1 MRRKVNINDWWVFSK
16 ECNYIPKKLPEDWEI
31 VCLPHTW
38 NADDGQD
45 GGADYYRGACWYAT
59 ELESPQRGETDRVYL
74 EFDGANAV
82 ATVFLNGSKAAYH
95 EGGYSR
101 FRVDITEYL
110 REDDNLLAVCVDN
123 SERSNVYPQ
132 TADFT
137 FYGGIY
143 RDVNMIVVPKTHFE
157 LDYWGADGLSVSA
170 GTDGKVSLRAY
181 VKDAEEG
188 DSVQFEILDDKGR
201 IVAEGFTPTKPDTRM
216 ELWIPDVHLWQGVK
230 DPYLYRV
237 TARIVRHNETVDEV
251 SARFGVREFYVDPEK
266 GFFLN
271 GVSMPLR
278 GVSRHQD
285 RLGIGNALRKEDHE
299 EDARLI
305 RELGANTVR
314 LAHYQHNQAFYD
326 ACDALGLI
334 VWAEIPFISVM
345 SRDPAA
351 HENCRS
357 QIQELVYQNFN
368 HPSICFWG
376 ISNEITIGGELPGL
390 VDNLRDLNALVK
402 SMDPTRLTTMAH
414 VSMLP
419 KESAMNHI
427 TDVVSYNHYFGW
439 YGGKMEQNEA
449 WLDEFHKMKLD
460 RPLGI
465 SEYGAEG
472 IITYHND
479 APKCRDYSEEYQAL
493 YHEHMAKVID
503 ERPYLWATHVW
514 NMFDFGCDARD
525 EGGVK
530 GRNNKGLVTFDRKI
544 KKDSFYIY
552 KAYWSQE
559 PFVHLCSKR
568 YAQRT
573 ADEITVKVYSNQPS
587 VTLVVN
593 GEEKETKQ
601 GSKVFLFEHV
611 ALKEGWNTL
620 CARSGACTDSMT
632 LEKVKEANPAYV
644 LIDDDDGE
652 YAMNW
657 FDGIDL
663 SSTEMTFHEGYYSIK
678 DKIQD
683 VIAHKEA
690 GTILISAIQSMLNM
704 KLGKNMMRMMG
715 GKSMEELA
723 GMMGGQA
730 GENGKG
736 AMAYLNQELQ
746 KIKKI
751 EESEKSEK

>member
-1 MRRKVNINDWWVFSK
+1 MRRKINLNDWWVFSK
-16 ECNYIPKKLPEDWEI
+16 ECNFIPKKLPEDWEI

-45 GGADYYRGACWYAT
+45 GGADYFRGACWYAT
-59 ELESPQRGETDRVYL
+59 ELESPQREVNDRIYL
-74 EFDGANAV
+74 EFDGANSV
-82 ATVFLNGSKAAYH
+82 TTVYLNGSQVAYH

-101 FRVDITEYL
+101 FRVDVTDALE
-110 REDDNLLAVCVDN
+110 EEDNLLAVCVDN

-137 FYGGIY
+137 FYGGLY
-143 RDVNMIVVPKTHFE
+143 RDVNLIVAPRTHFE
-157 LDYWGADGLSVSA
+157 LDYWGADGLTVSA
-170 GTDGKVSLRAY
+170 KTDGSVSLRAY
-181 VKDAEEG
+181 VANAEEG
-188 DSVQFEILDDKGR
+188 DSVQFEILDAEGR
-201 IVAEGFTPTKPDTRM
+201 TAAEGFTPATSDCRM
-216 ELWIPDVHLWQGVK
+216 ELTIPDVHLWQGVE
-230 DPYLYRV
+230 DPYLYRLI
-237 TARIVRHNETVDEV
+237 ARIVRRNEAVDEV
-251 SARFGVREFYVDPEK
+251 STRFGVREFYVDPEK

-271 GVSMPLR
+271 GTSMPLR

-326 ACDALGLI
+326 ACDELGLI
-334 VWAEIPFISVM
+334 VWAEIPFISIM

-357 QIQELVYQNFN
+357 QMQELVYQNFN
-368 HPSICFWG
+368 HASICFWG

-390 VDNLRDLNALVK
+390 VDNLKDLNALVK

-419 KESAMNHI
+419 MDSEMNQI
-427 TDVVSYNHYFGW
+427 TDVLSYNHYFGW
-439 YGGKMEQNEA
+439 YGGKMEQNEV
-449 WLDEFHKMKLD
+449 WLDAFHEKYPD

-479 APKCRDYSEEYQAL
+479 DPKCRDYSEEYQAM
-493 YHEHMAKVID
+493 YHEHMAEVI
-503 ERPYLWATHVW
+503 EKRPYLWATHVW

-530 GRNNKGLVTFDRKI
+530 GRNNKGLVTFDRRI
-544 KKDSFYIY
+544 KKDSYYVY
-552 KAYWSQE
+552 KAYWSSD
-559 PFVHLCSKR
+559 PFVHLCGKR

-573 ADEITVKVYSNQPS
+573 SDEITVKVYSNQPS
-587 VTLVVN
+587 VTLTVN
-593 GEEKETKQ
+593 GVELETKQ
-601 GSKVFLFEHV
+601 GSKVFVFEHV
-611 ALKEGWNTL
+611 LLKDGWNTL
-620 CARSGACTDSMT
+620 IARSGSCTDSMT
-632 LEKVKEANPAYV
+632 VEKVKEANPSYV

-652 YAMNW
+652 YATNW
-657 FDGIDL
+657 FEGIDL
-663 SSTEMTFHEGYYSIK
+663 SSTEMTFREGYYSVK

-683 VIAHKEA
+683 ILDNEEA
-690 GTILISAIQSMLNM
+690 GTILISAIQSLMNM

-715 GKSMEELA
+715 QKTMEEMA
-723 GMMGGQA
+723 GMMGSQV
-730 GENGKG
+730 GEKGKG

-751 EESEKSEK
+751 SDEK

>member
-1 MRRKVNINDWWVFSK
+1 MRRKINLNDWWVFSK
-16 ECNYIPKKLPEDWEI
+16 ECNFIPKKLPEDWEI

-45 GGADYYRGACWYAT
+45 GGADYFRGACWYAT
-59 ELESPQRGETDRVYL
+59 ELESPQREVNDRIYL
-74 EFDGANAV
+74 EFDGANSV
-82 ATVFLNGSKAAYH
+82 TTVYLNGSQVAYH

-101 FRVDITEYL
+101 FRVDVTDALE
-110 REDDNLLAVCVDN
+110 EEDNLLAVCVDN

-137 FYGGIY
+137 FYGGLY
-143 RDVNMIVVPKTHFE
+143 RDVNLIVAPRTHFE
-157 LDYWGADGLSVSA
+157 LDYWGADGLTVSA
-170 GTDGKVSLRAY
+170 KTDGSVSLRAY
-181 VKDAEEG
+181 VANAEEG
-188 DSVQFEILDDKGR
+188 DSVQFEILDAEGR
-201 IVAEGFTPTKPDTRM
+201 TAAEGFTPATSDCRM
-216 ELWIPDVHLWQGVK
+216 ELTIPDVHLWQGVE
-230 DPYLYRV
+230 DPYLYRL
-237 TARIVRHNETVDEV
+237 TARIVRRNEAVDEI
-251 SARFGVREFYVDPEK
+251 STRFGVREFYVDPEK

-271 GVSMPLR
+271 GTSMPLR

-326 ACDALGLI
+326 ACDELGLI
-334 VWAEIPFISVM
+334 VWAEIPFISIM

-357 QIQELVYQNFN
+357 QMQELVYQNFN
-368 HPSICFWG
+368 HASICFWG

-390 VDNLRDLNALVK
+390 VDNLKDLNALVK

-419 KESAMNHI
+419 MDSDMNQI
-427 TDVVSYNHYFGW
+427 TDVLSYNHYFGW
-439 YGGKMEQNEA
+439 YGGKMEQNEV
-449 WLDEFHKMKLD
+449 WLDAFHEKYPD

-479 APKCRDYSEEYQAL
+479 DPKCRDYSEEYQAM
-493 YHEHMAKVID
+493 YHEHMAEVI
-503 ERPYLWATHVW
+503 EKRPYLWATHVW

-530 GRNNKGLVTFDRKI
+530 GRNNKGLVTFDRRI
-544 KKDSFYIY
+544 KKDSYYVY
-552 KAYWSQE
+552 KAYWSSD
-559 PFVHLCSKR
+559 PFVHLCGKR

-587 VTLVVN
+587 VTLTVN
-593 GEEKETKQ
+593 GVESETKQ
-601 GSKVFLFEHV
+601 GSKVFVFEHV
-611 ALKEGWNTL
+611 LLKDGWNTL
-620 CARSGACTDSMT
+620 IARSGSCTDSMT
-632 LEKVKEANPAYV
+632 VEKVKEANPSYV

-652 YAMNW
+652 YATNW
-657 FDGIDL
+657 FEGIDL
-663 SSTEMTFHEGYYSIK
+663 SSTEMTFREGYYSVK

-683 VIAHKEA
+683 ILDNEEA
-690 GTILISAIQSMLNM
+690 GTILISAIQSLMNM

-715 GKSMEELA
+715 QKTMEEMA
-723 GMMGGQA
+723 GMMGSQV
-730 GENGKG
+730 GEKGKG

-751 EESEKSEK
+751 SDEK

>member
-1 MRRKVNINDWWVFSK
+1 MRRKVNLNDWWVFSK
-16 ECNYIPKKLPEDWEI
+16 ECNFIPKKLPEDWEI

-38 NADDGQD
+38 NAEDGQD

-59 ELESPQRGETDRVYL
+59 ELESPQRSQTDRVYL
-74 EFDGANAV
+74 EFDGASAV
-82 ATVFLNGSKAAYH
+82 ATVYLNGDKVAYH

-101 FRVDITEYL
+101 FRVDITDFL
-110 REDDNLLAVCVDN
+110 REEDNLLAVCVDN

-143 RDVNMIVVPKTHFE
+143 RDVHVIVAPKTHFE
-157 LDYWGADGLSVSA
+157 LDYWGADGMTVSA
-170 GTDGKVSLRAY
+170 KTDGTVSLRAY
-181 VKDAEEG
+181 VKDGEEG
-188 DSVQFEILDDKGR
+188 DSVQFEIQDAEGKT
-201 IVAEGFTPTKPDTRM
+201 VAEGFTPAKPDTRL
-216 ELWIPDVHLWQGVK
+216 ELMIPDVHLWQGVE

-251 SARFGVREFYVDPEK
+251 GTRFGVREFYVDPEK

-271 GVSMPLR
+271 GRSMPLR

-285 RLGIGNALRKEDHE
+285 RLGIGNALRKEEHE

-305 RELGANTVR
+305 QELGANTIR

-326 ACDALGLI
+326 ACDEMGFI

-345 SRDPAA
+345 NRDPAA

-357 QIQELVYQNFN
+357 QMQELVYQNFN
-368 HPSICFWG
+368 HPCICFWG

-390 VDNLRDLNALVK
+390 LDNLKDLEALVK
-402 SMDPTRLTTMAH
+402 SMDPTRLTTIAH
-414 VSMLP
+414 VSMVP
-419 KESAMNHI
+419 KDSEMNHI
-427 TDVVSYNHYFGW
+427 TDVLSYNHYFGW
-439 YGGKMEQNEA
+439 YGGRMEQNEG
-449 WLDEFHKMKLD
+449 WLDDFHAKNPN

-479 APKCRDYSEEYQAL
+479 NPRCRDYSEEYQAV
-493 YHEHMAKVID
+493 YHEHMAKIID
-503 ERPYLWATHVW
+503 ERPYLWATHIW

-530 GRNNKGLVTFDRKI
+530 GRNNKGLVTFDRAI
-544 KKDSFYIY
+544 KKDSYYVY
-552 KAYWSQE
+552 KAYWSRD

-573 ADEITVKVYSNQPS
+573 AQEISVKVYSNQPS
-587 VTLVVN
+587 VTLTVN
-593 GEEKETKQ
+593 GEEIGTEQ
-601 GSKVFLFEHV
+601 GEKVFVFEHV
-611 ALKEGWNTL
+611 ALKDGWNTII
-620 CARSGACTDSMT
+620 ARSGACVDSMT
-632 LEKVKEANPAYV
+632 LEKVEEANPSYV
-644 LIDDDDGE
+644 LIDDEDGD

-663 SSTEMTFHEGYYSIK
+663 SSTEMTFHGDYYSVK
-678 DKIQD
+678 DKIQE
-683 VIAHKEA
+683 VLANEEA
-690 GTILISAIQSMLNM
+690 GTILISAIQSMMNV
-704 KLGKNMMRMMG
+704 KLSKNMMRMMG

-723 GMMGGQA
+723 GMMGGQSM
-730 GENGKG
+730 ENEEG

-746 KIKKI
+746 KIKKTPA
-751 EESEKSEK
+751 EG

>member
-1 MRRKVNINDWWVFSK
+1 MRRKINLNDWWVFSK
-16 ECNYIPKKLPEDWEI
+16 ECNFIPKKLPEDWEI

-45 GGADYYRGACWYAT
+45 GGADYFRGACWYAT
-59 ELESPQRGETDRVYL
+59 ELESPQREVNDRIYL
-74 EFDGANAV
+74 EFDGANSV
-82 ATVFLNGSKAAYH
+82 TTVYLNGSQVAYH

-101 FRVDITEYL
+101 FRVDVTDALE
-110 REDDNLLAVCVDN
+110 EEDNLLAVCVDN

-137 FYGGIY
+137 FYGGLY
-143 RDVNMIVVPKTHFE
+143 RDVNLIVAPRTHFE
-157 LDYWGADGLSVSA
+157 LDYWGADGLTVSA
-170 GTDGKVSLRAY
+170 KTDGSVSLRAY
-181 VKDAEEG
+181 VANAEEG
-188 DSVQFEILDDKGR
+188 DSVQFEILDAEGR
-201 IVAEGFTPTKPDTRM
+201 TAAEGFTPATSDCRM
-216 ELWIPDVHLWQGVK
+216 ELTIPDVHLWQGVE
-230 DPYLYRV
+230 DPYLYRL
-237 TARIVRHNETVDEV
+237 TARIVRRNEAVDEI
-251 SARFGVREFYVDPEK
+251 STRFGVREFYVDPEK

-271 GVSMPLR
+271 GTSMPLR

-326 ACDALGLI
+326 ACDELGLI
-334 VWAEIPFISVM
+334 VWAEIPFISIM

-357 QIQELVYQNFN
+357 QMQELVYQNFN
-368 HPSICFWG
+368 HASICFWG

-390 VDNLRDLNALVK
+390 VDNLKDLNALVK

-419 KESAMNHI
+419 MDSEMNQI
-427 TDVVSYNHYFGW
+427 TDVLSYNHYFGW
-439 YGGKMEQNEA
+439 YGGKMEQNEV
-449 WLDEFHKMKLD
+449 WLDAFHEKYPD

-479 APKCRDYSEEYQAL
+479 DPKCRDYSEEYQAV
-493 YHEHMAKVID
+493 YHEHMAEVI
-503 ERPYLWATHVW
+503 EKRPYLWATHVW

-530 GRNNKGLVTFDRKI
+530 GRNNKGLVTFDRRI
-544 KKDSFYIY
+544 KKDSYYVY
-552 KAYWSQE
+552 KAYWSSD
-559 PFVHLCSKR
+559 PFVHLCGKR

-587 VTLVVN
+587 VALTVN
-593 GEEKETKQ
+593 GVELETKQ
-601 GSKVFLFEHV
+601 GGKVFVFEHV
-611 ALKEGWNTL
+611 LLKDGWNTL
-620 CARSGACTDSMT
+620 IARSGSCTDSMT
-632 LEKVKEANPAYV
+632 VEKVKEANPSYV

-652 YAMNW
+652 YATNW
-657 FDGIDL
+657 FEGIDL
-663 SSTEMTFHEGYYSIK
+663 SSTEMTFREGYYSVK

-683 VIAHKEA
+683 ILDNEEA
-690 GTILISAIQSMLNM
+690 GTILISAIQSLMNM

-715 GKSMEELA
+715 QKTMEEMA
-723 GMMGGQA
+723 GMMGSQV
-730 GENGKG
+730 GEKGKG

-751 EESEKSEK
+751 SDEK

>member
-1 MRRKVNINDWWVFSK
+1 MIMRRKINLNDWWVFSK
-16 ECNYIPKKLPEDWEI
+16 ECNFIPKKLPEDWEI

-38 NADDGQD
+38 NAEDGQD
-45 GGADYYRGACWYAT
+45 GGANYYRGAGWYAT
-59 ELESPQRGETDRVYL
+59 ELESPQREQTDRVYL
-74 EFDGANAV
+74 EFDGANSV
-82 ATVFLNGSKAAYH
+82 TTVYLNGDKVAYH

-101 FRVDITEYL
+101 FRVDITDFLKE
-110 REDDNLLAVCVDN
+110 EDNLLAVCVDN
-123 SERSNVYPQ
+123 SERTNVYPQ

-137 FYGGIY
+137 FYGGLY
-143 RDVNMIVVPKTHFE
+143 RDVNLIVAPKTHFE
-157 LDYWGADGLSVSA
+157 LDYWGADGLTVSA
-170 GTDGKVSLRAY
+170 GTDGRVSLRAY

-188 DSVQFEILDDKGR
+188 DSVQFEILDAEGKTA
-201 IVAEGFTPTKPDTRM
+201 AEGFAPAKADCRM
-216 ELWIPDVHLWQGVK
+216 ELLIPDVHLWQGVD

-237 TARIVRHNETVDEV
+237 TARIVRHNEAVDEV
-251 SARFGVREFYVDPEK
+251 STRFGVREFYVDPEK

-271 GVSMPLR
+271 GTSMPLR

-326 ACDALGLI
+326 ACDELGLI
-334 VWAEIPFISVM
+334 VWAEIPFISIM

-357 QIQELVYQNFN
+357 QMQELVYQNFN
-368 HPSICFWG
+368 HASICFWG

-390 VDNLRDLNALVK
+390 VDNLKDLNALVK

-419 KESAMNHI
+419 MDSEMNQI
-427 TDVVSYNHYFGW
+427 TDVLSYNHYFGW
-439 YGGKMEQNEA
+439 YGGKMEQNEV
-449 WLDEFHKMKLD
+449 WLDAFHEKYPD

-479 APKCRDYSEEYQAL
+479 DPKCRDYSEEYQAV
-493 YHEHMAKVID
+493 YHEHMAEVI
-503 ERPYLWATHVW
+503 EKRPYLWATHVW

-530 GRNNKGLVTFDRKI
+530 GRNNKGLVTFDRRI
-544 KKDSFYIY
+544 KKDSYYVY
-552 KAYWSQE
+552 KAYWSSD
-559 PFVHLCSKR
+559 PFVHLCGKR

-587 VTLVVN
+587 VALTVN
-593 GEEKETKQ
+593 GVELETKQ
-601 GSKVFLFEHV
+601 GGKVFVFEHV
-611 ALKEGWNTL
+611 LLKDGWNTL
-620 CARSGACTDSMT
+620 IARSGSCTDSMT
-632 LEKVKEANPAYV
+632 VEKVKEANPSYV

-652 YAMNW
+652 YATNW
-657 FDGIDL
+657 FEGIDL
-663 SSTEMTFHEGYYSIK
+663 SSTEMTFREGYYSVK

-683 VIAHKEA
+683 ILDNEEA
-690 GTILISAIQSMLNM
+690 GTILISAIQSLMNM

-715 GKSMEELA
+715 QKTMEEMA
-723 GMMGGQA
+723 GMMGSQV
-730 GENGKG
+730 GEKGKG

-751 EESEKSEK
+751 SDEK

>member
-1 MRRKVNINDWWVFSK
+1 MRRKVNLNDWWVFTK
-16 ECNYIPKKLPEDWEI
+16 NCDFIPKKLPEDWEI

-38 NADDGQD
+38 NAVDGQD
-45 GGADYYRGACWYAT
+45 GGADYERRACWYAT
-59 ELESPQRGETDRVYL
+59 ELESPDREKTDRVYL
-74 EFDGANAV
+74 EFDGINAV
-82 ATVFLNGSKAAYH
+82 ATVYLNGNKVGYH

-101 FRVDITEYL
+101 FRVDVTEFL
-110 REDDNLLAVCVDN
+110 KEEENLLAVCVDN
-123 SERSNVYPQ
+123 SEKSNVYPQ

-143 RDVNMIVVPKTHFE
+143 RDVNVIVVPETHFQ
-157 LDYWGADGLSVSA
+157 LDYWGADGLAVVA
-170 GTDGKVSLRAY
+170 KTDGSVALHAY
-181 VKDAEEG
+181 VTDAQEG
-188 DSVQFEILDDKGR
+188 DSVQFEIKDAEDKT
-201 IVAEGFTPTKPDTRM
+201 VAEAFTKAKPDTEM
-216 ELWIPDVHLWQGVK
+216 MLMIPDVHLWQGIE
-230 DPYLYRV
+230 DPYLYHV
-237 TARIVRHNETVDEV
+237 AARIVRHNEVVDEV
-251 SARFGVREFYVDPEK
+251 CVRFGVREFYVDPEK

-271 GVSMPLR
+271 GKSMPLR

-299 EDARLI
+299 YDAQLI
-305 RELGANTVR
+305 KELGANTIR

-326 ACDALGLI
+326 ACDALGFI

-345 SRDPAA
+345 NQDPAA

-357 QIQELVYQNFN
+357 QMKELIYQNYN

-376 ISNEITIGGELPGL
+376 ISNEITIGGERPGL
-390 VDNLRDLNALVK
+390 LDNLKDLNALAK
-402 SMDPTRLTTMAH
+402 SLDTTRLTTIAH

-419 KESAMNHI
+419 KDSPMNGI
-427 TDVVSYNHYFGW
+427 TDVISYNHYFGW
-439 YGGKMEQNEA
+439 YGGNMEQNEV
-449 WLDEFHKMKLD
+449 WLDDFHRQNPQ

-479 APKCRDYSEEYQAL
+479 SPKCRDYSEEYQAL
-493 YHEHMAKVID
+493 YHEHMAKVIE

-544 KKDSFYIY
+544 KKDAFFVY
-552 KAYWSQE
+552 KAYWSKE
-559 PFVHLCSKR
+559 PFVHLCGKR

-573 ADEITVKVYSNQPS
+573 AEEISVKVYSNQPS
-587 VTLVVN
+587 VTLIVN
-593 GEEKETKQ
+593 GVTEKTLQ
-601 GSKVFLFEHV
+601 GSKVFVFEHIS
-611 ALKEGWNTL
+611 LKEGWNTIIAKAGN
-620 CARSGACTDSMT
+620 CVDSMT
-632 LEKVKEANPAYV
+632 LEKGEKENPAYV
-644 LIDDDDGE
+644 LVDDDDGE

-663 SSTEMTFHEGYYSIK
+663 SNTQMTFHEGYYSIK

-683 VIAHKEA
+683 VIEHEEA

-715 GKSMEELA
+715 QKSMEELA
-723 GMMGGQA
+723 GMLGNQA
-730 GENGKG
+730 GDHGKG
-736 AMAYLNQELQ
+736 ALAYLNQELQ
-746 KIKKI
+746 KIKK
-751 EESEKSEK
+751 K

>member
-1 MRRKVNINDWWVFSK
+1 MRRKINLNDWWVFSK
-16 ECNYIPKKLPEDWEI
+16 ECNFIPKKLPEDWEI

-45 GGADYYRGACWYAT
+45 GGADYFRGACWYAT
-59 ELESPQRGETDRVYL
+59 ELESPQREVNDRIYL
-74 EFDGANAV
+74 EFDGANSV
-82 ATVFLNGSKAAYH
+82 TTVYLNGSQVAYH

-101 FRVDITEYL
+101 FRVDVTDALE
-110 REDDNLLAVCVDN
+110 EEDNLLAVCVDN

-137 FYGGIY
+137 FYGGLY
-143 RDVNMIVVPKTHFE
+143 RDVNLIVAPRTHFE
-157 LDYWGADGLSVSA
+157 LDYWGADGLTVSA
-170 GTDGKVSLRAY
+170 KTDGSVSLRAY
-181 VKDAEEG
+181 VANAEEG
-188 DSVQFEILDDKGR
+188 DSVQFEILDAEGR
-201 IVAEGFTPTKPDTRM
+201 TAAEGFTPATSDCRM
-216 ELWIPDVHLWQGVK
+216 ELTIPDVHLWQGVE
-230 DPYLYRV
+230 DPYLYRL
-237 TARIVRHNETVDEV
+237 TARIVRRNEAVDEI
-251 SARFGVREFYVDPEK
+251 STRFGVREFYVDPEK

-271 GVSMPLR
+271 GTSMPLR

-326 ACDALGLI
+326 ACDELGLI
-334 VWAEIPFISVM
+334 VWAEIPFISIM

-357 QIQELVYQNFN
+357 QMQELVYQNFN
-368 HPSICFWG
+368 HASICFWG

-390 VDNLRDLNALVK
+390 VDNLKDLNALVK

-419 KESAMNHI
+419 MDSEMNQI
-427 TDVVSYNHYFGW
+427 TDVLSYNHYFGW
-439 YGGKMEQNEA
+439 YGGKMEQNEV
-449 WLDEFHKMKLD
+449 WLDAFHEKYPD

-479 APKCRDYSEEYQAL
+479 DPKCRDYSEEYQAM
-493 YHEHMAKVID
+493 YHEHMAEVI
-503 ERPYLWATHVW
+503 EKRPYLWATHVW

-530 GRNNKGLVTFDRKI
+530 GRNNKGLVTFDRRI
-544 KKDSFYIY
+544 KKDSYYVY
-552 KAYWSQE
+552 KAYWSSD
-559 PFVHLCSKR
+559 PFVHLCGKR

-573 ADEITVKVYSNQPS
+573 SDEITVKVYSNQPS
-587 VTLVVN
+587 VTLTVN
-593 GEEKETKQ
+593 GVELETKQ
-601 GSKVFLFEHV
+601 GSKVFVFEHV
-611 ALKEGWNTL
+611 LLKDGWNTL
-620 CARSGACTDSMT
+620 IARSGSCTDSMT
-632 LEKVKEANPAYV
+632 VEKVKEANPSYV

-652 YAMNW
+652 YATNW
-657 FDGIDL
+657 FEGIDL
-663 SSTEMTFHEGYYSIK
+663 SSTEMTFREGYYSVK

-683 VIAHKEA
+683 ILDNEEA
-690 GTILISAIQSMLNM
+690 GTILISAIQSLMNM

-715 GKSMEELA
+715 QKTMEEMA
-723 GMMGGQA
+723 GMMGSQV
-730 GENGKG
+730 GEKGKG

-751 EESEKSEK
+751 SDEK

>member
-1 MRRKVNINDWWVFSK
+1 MRRKINLNDWWVFSK
-16 ECNYIPKKLPEDWEI
+16 ECNFIPKKLPEDWEI

-45 GGADYYRGACWYAT
+45 GGADYFRGACWYAT
-59 ELESPQRGETDRVYL
+59 ELESPQREVNDRIYL
-74 EFDGANAV
+74 EFDGANSV
-82 ATVFLNGSKAAYH
+82 TTVYLNGSQVAYH

-101 FRVDITEYL
+101 FRVDVTDALE
-110 REDDNLLAVCVDN
+110 EEDNLLAVCVDN

-137 FYGGIY
+137 FYGGLY
-143 RDVNMIVVPKTHFE
+143 RDVNLIVAPRTHFE
-157 LDYWGADGLSVSA
+157 LDYWGADGLTVSA
-170 GTDGKVSLRAY
+170 KTDGSVSLRAY
-181 VKDAEEG
+181 VANAEEG
-188 DSVQFEILDDKGR
+188 DSVQFEILDAEGR
-201 IVAEGFTPTKPDTRM
+201 TAAEGFTPATSDCRM
-216 ELWIPDVHLWQGVK
+216 ELTIPDVHLWQGVE
-230 DPYLYRV
+230 DPYLYRL
-237 TARIVRHNETVDEV
+237 TARIVRRNEAVDEI
-251 SARFGVREFYVDPEK
+251 STRFGVREFYVDPEK

-271 GVSMPLR
+271 GTSMPLR

-326 ACDALGLI
+326 ACDELGLI
-334 VWAEIPFISVM
+334 VWAEIPFISIM

-357 QIQELVYQNFN
+357 QMQELVYQNFN
-368 HPSICFWG
+368 HASICFWG

-390 VDNLRDLNALVK
+390 VDNLKDLNALVK

-419 KESAMNHI
+419 MDSEMNQI
-427 TDVVSYNHYFGW
+427 TDVLSYNHYFGW
-439 YGGKMEQNEA
+439 YGGKMEQNEV
-449 WLDEFHKMKLD
+449 WLDAFHEKYPD

-479 APKCRDYSEEYQAL
+479 DPKCRDYSEEYQAV
-493 YHEHMAKVID
+493 YHEHMAEVI
-503 ERPYLWATHVW
+503 EKRPYLWATHVW

-530 GRNNKGLVTFDRKI
+530 GRNNKGLVTFDRRI
-544 KKDSFYIY
+544 KKDSYYVY
-552 KAYWSQE
+552 KAYWSSD
-559 PFVHLCSKR
+559 PFVHLCGKR

-587 VTLVVN
+587 VTLTVN
-593 GEEKETKQ
+593 GAELETKQ
-601 GSKVFLFEHV
+601 GGKVFVFEHV
-611 ALKEGWNTL
+611 LLKDGWNTL
-620 CARSGACTDSMT
+620 IARSGSCTDSMT
-632 LEKVKEANPAYV
+632 VEKVKEANPSYV

-652 YAMNW
+652 YATNW
-657 FDGIDL
+657 FEGIDL
-663 SSTEMTFHEGYYSIK
+663 SSTEMTFREGYYSVK

-683 VIAHKEA
+683 ILDNEEA
-690 GTILISAIQSMLNM
+690 GTILISAIQSLMNM
-704 KLGKNMMRMMG
+704 KLSKNMMRMMG
-715 GKSMEELA
+715 QKTMEEMA
-723 GMMGGQA
+723 GMMGSQV
-730 GENGKG
+730 GEKGKG

-751 EESEKSEK
+751 SDEK

>member
-1 MRRKVNINDWWVFSK
+1 MELRRKINLNDWWVFSK
-16 ECNYIPKKLPEDWEI
+16 ECNFIPKKLPEDWEI

-45 GGADYYRGACWYAT
+45 GGADYYRGPCWYAT
-59 ELESPQRGETDRVYL
+59 ELESPQREADDRVYL
-74 EFDGANAV
+74 EFDGANSV
-82 ATVFLNGSKAAYH
+82 TTVYLNGRQVAYH

-101 FRVDITEYL
+101 FRADVTEAL
-110 REDDNLLAVCVDN
+110 EEEDNLLAVCVDN

-137 FYGGIY
+137 FYGGLY
-143 RDVNMIVVPKTHFE
+143 RDVNLIVAPGTHFE
-157 LDYWGADGLSVSA
+157 LDYWGADGLTVSA
-170 GTDGKVSLRAY
+170 KTDGSVSLRAY
-181 VKDAEEG
+181 VANAQEG
-188 DSVQFEILDDKGR
+188 DSVQFEILDAEGKTA
-201 IVAEGFTPTKPDTRM
+201 AEGFTPAKSECRM
-216 ELWIPDVHLWQGVK
+216 ELMIPDVHLWQGVE

-237 TARIVRHNETVDEV
+237 TARIVRHNEAVDAV
-251 SARFGVREFYVDPEK
+251 STRLGVREFRVDPEK

-271 GVSMPLR
+271 GRSMPLR

-326 ACDALGLI
+326 ACDELGLI

-345 SRDPAA
+345 NRDPAA

-390 VDNLRDLNALVK
+390 VDNLKDLNALVK
-402 SMDPTRLTTMAH
+402 SMDPTRLTTMAQ

-419 KESAMNHI
+419 MDSEMNRI

-439 YGGKMEQNEA
+439 YGGKMEQNEV
-449 WLDEFHKMKLD
+449 WLDEFHEKNPD

-479 APKCRDYSEEYQAL
+479 DPKSRDYSEEYQAL
-493 YHEHMAKVID
+493 YHEHMAAVI
-503 ERPYLWATHVW
+503 EKRPYLWATHIW

-530 GRNNKGLVTFDRKI
+530 GRNNKGLVTFDRTI
-544 KKDSFYIY
+544 KKDSYYVY
-552 KAYWSQE
+552 KAYWSSD

-587 VTLVVN
+587 VTLTVN
-593 GEEKETKQ
+593 GVELETKQ

-611 ALKEGWNTL
+611 SLKDGWNTL
-620 CARSGACTDSMT
+620 IARSGSCTDSMT
-632 LEKVKEANPAYV
+632 VEKVKEANPSYV

-657 FDGIDL
+657 FEGIDL
-663 SSTEMTFHEGYYSIK
+663 SSTEMTFREGYYSIK

-683 VIAHKEA
+683 VLENEEA
-690 GTILISAIQSMLNM
+690 GTILVSAIQSMLNM

-715 GKSMEELA
+715 QKTMEELE
-723 GMMGGQA
+723 GMMGGQV
-730 GENGKG
+730 ENGKG

-746 KIKKI
+746 KIKKSKTKI
-751 EESEKSEK
+751 K

>member
-1 MRRKVNINDWWVFSK
+1 MRRKINLNDWWVFSK
-16 ECNYIPKKLPEDWEI
+16 ECNFIPKKLPEDWEI

-45 GGADYYRGACWYAT
+45 GGADYFRGACWYAT
-59 ELESPQRGETDRVYL
+59 ELESPQREVNDRIYL
-74 EFDGANAV
+74 EFDGANSV
-82 ATVFLNGSKAAYH
+82 TTVYLNGSQVAYH

-101 FRVDITEYL
+101 FRVDVTDALE
-110 REDDNLLAVCVDN
+110 EEDNLLAVCVDN

-137 FYGGIY
+137 FYGGLY
-143 RDVNMIVVPKTHFE
+143 RDVNLIVAPRTHFE
-157 LDYWGADGLSVSA
+157 LDYWGADGLTVSA
-170 GTDGKVSLRAY
+170 KTDGSVSLRAY
-181 VKDAEEG
+181 VANAEEG
-188 DSVQFEILDDKGR
+188 DSVQFEILDAEGR
-201 IVAEGFTPTKPDTRM
+201 TAAEGFTPATSDCRM
-216 ELWIPDVHLWQGVK
+216 ELTIPDVHLWQGVE
-230 DPYLYRV
+230 DPYLYRL
-237 TARIVRHNETVDEV
+237 TARIVRRNEAVDEI
-251 SARFGVREFYVDPEK
+251 STRFGVREFYVDPEK

-271 GVSMPLR
+271 GTSMPLR

-326 ACDALGLI
+326 ACDELGLI
-334 VWAEIPFISVM
+334 VWAEIPFISIM

-357 QIQELVYQNFN
+357 QMQELVYQNFN
-368 HPSICFWG
+368 HASICFWG

-390 VDNLRDLNALVK
+390 VDNLKDLNALVK

-419 KESAMNHI
+419 MDSEMNQI
-427 TDVVSYNHYFGW
+427 TDVLSYNHYFGW
-439 YGGKMEQNEA
+439 YGGKMEQNEV
-449 WLDEFHKMKLD
+449 WLDAFHEKYPD

-479 APKCRDYSEEYQAL
+479 DPKCRDYSEEYQAV
-493 YHEHMAKVID
+493 YHEHMAEVI
-503 ERPYLWATHVW
+503 EKRPYLWATHVW

-530 GRNNKGLVTFDRKI
+530 GRNNKGLVTFDRRI
-544 KKDSFYIY
+544 KKDSYYVY
-552 KAYWSQE
+552 KAYWSSD
-559 PFVHLCSKR
+559 PFVHLCGKR

-587 VTLVVN
+587 VTLTVN
-593 GEEKETKQ
+593 GVELETKH
-601 GSKVFLFEHV
+601 GSKVFVFEHV
-611 ALKEGWNTL
+611 LLKDGWNTL
-620 CARSGACTDSMT
+620 IARSGSCTDSMT
-632 LEKVKEANPAYV
+632 VEKVKEANPSYV

-652 YAMNW
+652 YATNW
-657 FDGIDL
+657 FEGIDL
-663 SSTEMTFHEGYYSIK
+663 SSTEMTFREGYYSVK

-683 VIAHKEA
+683 ILDNEEA
-690 GTILISAIQSMLNM
+690 GTILISAIQSLMNM

-715 GKSMEELA
+715 QKTMEEMA
-723 GMMGGQA
+723 GMMGSQV
-730 GENGKG
+730 GEKGKG

-751 EESEKSEK
+751 SDEK

>member
-1 MRRKVNINDWWVFSK
+1 MN
-16 ECNYIPKKLPEDWEI
+16 LI
-31 VCLPHTW
+31 V
-38 NADDGQD
+38 A
-45 GGADYYRGACWYAT
+45 
-59 ELESPQRGETDRVYL
+59 
-74 EFDGANAV
+74 
-82 ATVFLNGSKAAYH
+82 
-95 EGGYSR
+95 
-101 FRVDITEYL
+101 
-110 REDDNLLAVCVDN
+110 
-123 SERSNVYPQ
+123 
-132 TADFT
+132 
-137 FYGGIY
+137 
-143 RDVNMIVVPKTHFE
+143 PKTHFE
-157 LDYWGADGLSVSA
+157 LDYWGADGLTVSA
-170 GTDGKVSLRAY
+170 GTDGRVSLRAY

-188 DSVQFEILDDKGR
+188 DSVQFEILDAGGKTA
-201 IVAEGFTPTKPDTRM
+201 AEGFAPAKADCRM
-216 ELWIPDVHLWQGVK
+216 ELLIPDVHLWQGVD

-237 TARIVRHNETVDEV
+237 TARIVRHNEAVDEV
-251 SARFGVREFYVDPEK
+251 STRFGVREFYVDPEK

-271 GVSMPLR
+271 GKSMPLR

-326 ACDALGLI
+326 ACDELGLI
-334 VWAEIPFISVM
+334 VWAEIPFISIM

-357 QIQELVYQNFN
+357 QMQELVYQNFN
-368 HPSICFWG
+368 HASICFWG

-390 VDNLRDLNALVK
+390 VDNLKDLNALVK

-419 KESAMNHI
+419 MDSEMNQI
-427 TDVVSYNHYFGW
+427 TDVLSYNHYFGW
-439 YGGKMEQNEA
+439 YGGKMEQNEV
-449 WLDEFHKMKLD
+449 WLDAFHEKYPD

-479 APKCRDYSEEYQAL
+479 DPKCRDYSEEYQAV
-493 YHEHMAKVID
+493 YHEHMAEVI
-503 ERPYLWATHVW
+503 EKRPYLWATHVW

-530 GRNNKGLVTFDRKI
+530 GRNNKGLVTFDRRI
-544 KKDSFYIY
+544 KKDSYYVY
-552 KAYWSQE
+552 KAYWSSD
-559 PFVHLCSKR
+559 PFVHLCGKR

-587 VTLVVN
+587 VTLTVN
-593 GEEKETKQ
+593 GVELETKH
-601 GSKVFLFEHV
+601 GSKVFVFEHV
-611 ALKEGWNTL
+611 LLKDGWNTL
-620 CARSGACTDSMT
+620 IARSGSCTDSMT
-632 LEKVKEANPAYV
+632 VEKVKEANPSYV

-652 YAMNW
+652 YATNW
-657 FDGIDL
+657 FEGIDL
-663 SSTEMTFHEGYYSIK
+663 SSTEMTFREGYYSVK

-683 VIAHKEA
+683 ILDNEEA
-690 GTILISAIQSMLNM
+690 GTILISAIQSLMNM
-704 KLGKNMMRMMG
+704 KLSKNMMRMMG
-715 GKSMEELA
+715 QKTMEEMA
-723 GMMGGQA
+723 GMMGSQV
-730 GENGKG
+730 GEKGKG

-751 EESEKSEK
+751 SDEK